1 MDRCGGRGWRGV
13 ELDLSGG
20 WEIQFEDFLGDDAG
34 AVEGVV
40 EPEVGGEGMVSRSGD
55 DAIFE
60 GVAGSETEDAD
71 GFYADVVVS
80 GGVEYSGIGI
90 VGDGAGEDVSGTA
103 AWVDDVDHGDF
114 NGLEGAVV
122 IKVET
127 GELLDAEFVVD
138 VDAGV
143 DFLAGIAAGFEAV
156 VGFEEFDLHGVFWF
170 LGRS

>member
-1 MDRCGGRGWRGV
+1 MDVKLNFARGGDI
-13 ELDLSGG
+13 DL
-20 WEIQFEDFLGDDAG
+20 EEFLGDDAG

-40 EPEVGGEGMVSRSGD
+40 EPEVRGEGMVSRSGD

-71 GFYADVVVS
+71 GFYAHVVVS
-80 GGVEYSGIGI
+80 GGADDGGIGI
-90 VGDGAGEDVSGTA
+90 VGDGAREDVSGTA
-103 AWVDDVDHGDF
+103 AGVDDVDHGDF

-156 VGFEEFDLHGVFWF
+156 VGFEEFDLRGVFWF